1 MSLSLSIG
9 LNVLRSYRRLAYTPW
24 HAIAEFVDNATQSY
38 YDHKAELD
46 EAYCEAAKRGG
57 ESALGVSIVYDK
69 DPEGRFLRI
78 ADNAMGMSYSE
89 LERAL
94 AIGTPPPDPSWRS
107 KYGMGLKTAASWMGN
122 VWSVRTKRL
131 GDSVEYE
138 VVVDIEAIIAE
149 ETGELEYRAR
159 DGRPKDEHYTIVGI
173 QDLNREFKGRT
184 LGKIRSYLSSMY
196 REDFRREE
204 LVLSWRGEKLRWEDM
219 ALLRDRQ
226 GNPYRRPFTFNVGE
240 KGVRGWVGILDRGT
254 RANAG
259 FSILHCRRVV
269 RGWPDAW
276 RPSSLYGQIQGSN
289 DLVNQRLVGE
299 VHLDQFDVSH
309 TKDDILWVGG
319 QEEEIEAKLEK
330 VCAEYRN
337 FAKEYRKRQDDERGP
352 SPAEV
357 DAAVDELRKELL
369 SPEMVDRITIQ
380 EIPSP
385 EEVEQ
390 ALHALTTGAREHRQ
404 ETFSASVG
412 GLLARVYLA
421 SDVSIND
428 PYVATD
434 SAKEDEVLVLV
445 NVEHPHW
452 RQIKG
457 SDGVLNYLRHCT
469 YDAIAE
475 WQARRKRAQL
485 DPGTIKLLKDRLL
498 RVSFHIERHEGIGKV
513 L

>member
-9 LNVLRSYRRLAYTPW
+9 LSVLRSYRRLAYTPW

-38 YDHKAELD
+38 YDHKSELD
-46 EAYCEAAKRGG
+46 AAYQAAARTGG
-57 ESALGVSIVYDK
+57 ENALTVSIVYDQ
-69 DPEGRFLRI
+69 DPVGWFLRI
-78 ADNAMGMSYSE
+78 TDNAMGMSFAD

-94 AIGTPPPDPSWRS
+94 AIGTPPPDPRWRS

-138 VVVDIEAIIAE
+138 VTVDIESIIAGDS
-149 ETGELEYRAR
+149 GELEYRKR
-159 DGRPKDEHYTIVGI
+159 TGRPEREHYTIIGI
-173 QDLNREFKGRT
+173 QDLNRQFKGRT
-184 LGKIRSYLSSMY
+184 LGKIRDYLRSMY

-204 LVLSWRGEKLRWEDM
+204 MVLTWRGERLSWEDP
-219 ALLRDRQ
+219 ALLRDHE
-226 GNPYRRPFTFNVGE
+226 GNPYRRSFEVDVGGNE
-240 KGVRGWVGILDRGT
+240 VKGWVGVLEKGT

-276 RPSSLYGQIQGSN
+276 RPSTLYGQIQGSN

-299 VHLDQFDVSH
+299 VHLDAFDVSH

-319 QEEEIEAKLEK
+319 QEEEIEAKLGE
-330 VCAEYRN
+330 VCAEYKN
-337 FAKEYRKRQDDERGP
+337 FAKDYRKGPDDERGP
-352 SPAEV
+352 SAAEV
-357 DAAVDELRKELL
+357 DAAVDEFRKELL
-369 SPEMVDRITIQ
+369 SPEMVDRVSIQ
-380 EIPSP
+380 ELPSS
-385 EEVEQ
+385 EEVD
-390 ALHALTTGAREHRQ
+390 HALEALTAGAREHRQ
-404 ETFSASVG
+404 ETFSVSVG
-412 GLLARVYLA
+412 GLEARVYLA

-434 SAKEDEVLVLV
+434 SAKENEVLVLV
-445 NVEHPHW
+445 NLEHPHW
-452 RQIKG
+452 RQLKG

-475 WQARRKRAQL
+475 WQARRKSARL
-485 DPGTIKLLKDRLL
+485 DPGTIKLLKDGLL
-498 RVSFHIERHEGIGKV
+498 RVSFDIERHA
-513 L
+513 